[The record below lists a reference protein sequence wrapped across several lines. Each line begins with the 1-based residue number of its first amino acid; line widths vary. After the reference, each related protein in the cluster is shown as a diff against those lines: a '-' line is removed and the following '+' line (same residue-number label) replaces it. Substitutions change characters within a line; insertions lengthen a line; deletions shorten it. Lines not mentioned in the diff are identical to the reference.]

1 MRFLKG
7 SFRFLKNKYLVA
19 GLLFALWMLFFDEKD
34 WSSIEARKEKLEE
47 LQKSEKALTL
57 QIAETRKE
65 LELLK
70 TSAHTIEQ
78 FAREKYYMKK
88 DNEDVFIVNTP

>member
-1 MRFLKG
+1 MQFLKG
-7 SFRFLKNKYLVA
+7 TFGLLKNKYIIA
-19 GLLFALWMLFFDEKD
+19 ALLFVLWMLFFDEKD
-34 WSSIEARKEKLEE
+34 WSSIELRKEKLEE
-47 LQKSEKALTL
+47 LQKSEKSLTL